1 MTLLLDIASA
11 SLFLFAGLML
21 ALQFLALWIGARIGA
36 RQARR
41 IAAGDAD
48 TVEGIG
54 VVVGG
59 LLGLLAFTLSISI
72 GIADKRYDDRRRAAL
87 DEANAIGTAW
97 LRAHAVGHPRG
108 EEVARLLEAYTA
120 DRIAW
125 LQADRNS
132 PQLATS
138 LDATGRSQTLI
149 WGHATAIAQERK
161 DPVAVALLTSLN
173 EVFDRTTEQRWA
185 FRTQTPPELP
195 VLLLGLTLV
204 SVGAIG
210 YQWGLRRRWHP
221 VVGALLLLAWSGC
234 LTMIVDL
241 ANPRLGGARVDIAPY
256 EWTRQGFAG
265 GVPIPPA
272 PR

>member
-1 MTLLLDIASA
+1 MTMLVDIASA

-21 ALQFLALWIGARIGA
+21 AVQFLALWAGTRIGA
-36 RQARR
+36 RRARR
-41 IAAGDAD
+41 IDAGDAD

-72 GIADKRYDDRRRAAL
+72 GLADKRYDDRRRASL

-108 EEVARLLEAYTA
+108 VEVARLLEGYLA
-120 DRIAW
+120 DRVAW
-125 LQADRNS
+125 IKADRNS
-132 PQLATS
+132 PEVAARME
-138 LDATGRSQTLI
+138 ATGRAQTLI
-149 WGHATAIAQERK
+149 WGHAAAIAQERT
-161 DPVAVALLTSLN
+161 DPVMVSLLASLN

-195 VLLLGLTLV
+195 VLLLGLTIV

-221 VVGALLLLAWSGC
+221 VVGALLLVAWSGC

-241 ANPRLGGARVDIAPY
+241 ANPRLGAARVDIAPY